1 MQPESDLL
9 IHLLYSKVHWQDLPC
24 IEFQSVMQNVRNYST
39 GQTFGWPVLPL
50 VYITTAIPFFVGKLG
65 GTGLFFPSFSTSE
78 KDETFQ

>member
-1 MQPESDLL
+1 
-9 IHLLYSKVHWQDLPC
+9 
-24 IEFQSVMQNVRNYST
+24 MQNVRNYST

>member
-1 MQPESDLL
+1 LKYEILDASLFSVWTYATTESDLL
-9 IHLLYSKVHWQDLPC
+9 IHILYRKVYWQDLPC

-65 GTGLFFPSFSTSE
+65 GT
-78 KDETFQ
+78 